1 MMSGLKQRS
10 SNGAAADSLL
20 EARMH
25 ASMRAVDSM
34 CGAEKALTPLSEWS
48 ASCFSTTSAHGGRE
62 SA

>member
-34 CGAEKALTPLSEWS
+34 CGAEKALTLSLRVVS
-48 ASCFSTTSAHGGRE
+48 LLLNSK
-62 SA
+62 